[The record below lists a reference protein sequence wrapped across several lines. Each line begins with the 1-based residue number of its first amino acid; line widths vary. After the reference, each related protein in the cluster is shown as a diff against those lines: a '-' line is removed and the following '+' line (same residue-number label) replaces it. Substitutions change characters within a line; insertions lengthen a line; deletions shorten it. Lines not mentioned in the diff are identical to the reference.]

1 MSNLISS
8 GWIVVVLAFLN
19 TGLIMGLN
27 RIKENDGPVLWMRS
41 IQGTLVVTTGLLL
54 YFGFRAFV
62 G

>member
-1 MSNLISS
+1 MGNFFSS

-27 RIKENDGPVLWMRS
+27 KLDENEGPVLGIRS
-41 IQGTLVVTTGLLL
+41 LQVALVVTTGLML
-54 YFGFRAFV
+54 YFGIRIFA